1 MGSATEIVFILVL
14 ALLALLLGWATG
26 ALGWCLFLASLVW
39 IGVHALEY
47 RKARRWARR
56 PLRRPENALESWF
69 PLSYGPYRA
78 LVRERNRTRAMAAR
92 LRDLLNL
99 AEHIP
104 DGVIVLSPTG
114 DIEGMNTA
122 ARELLSLTDADIGL
136 GLATVLRI
144 PAFVAHLRDPSND
157 EPLEFSPPFE
167 PERSFEARRFL
178 TAAGTTIVLIRD
190 ITTLNRLLTM
200 RQNFVANV
208 SHELRT
214 PLTVITG
221 YLETIGDEEQDDD
234 LRLSLVERL
243 DSPVN
248 RMGRLVEDLMLLT
261 QLESTPFSPASEP
274 IALGRVLET
283 AAQELAGMAAK
294 PDQIT
299 VSTDPDARVRGI
311 ESELHSVCVNLLTNA
326 LRYSEEGAPIHAN
339 VTLSGDTVRLEVAD
353 NGFGIAP
360 EHLDRLTERFYR
372 VDLAGSRARGGTGL
386 GLAIVKHI
394 LRRHESGLEI
404 ESTLGEGSTFYCE
417 FASASGSNHDL
428 GQNTTQRSNP

>member
-1 MGSATEIVFILVL
+1 MGRATEFTFTLTLTL
-14 ALLALLLGWATG
+14 AAVILGWVTG
-26 ALGWCLFLASLVW
+26 AMGWSLFLGTLVW

-47 RKARRWARR
+47 RKARRWAQR
-56 PLRRPENALESWF
+56 PLRRPDNALESWF
-69 PLSYGPYRA
+69 SLSYAPYRS
-78 LVRERNRTRAMAAR
+78 LTRERQRTRAMAAR
-92 LRDLLNL
+92 LRDILNL
-99 AEHIP
+99 AENIP
-104 DGVIVLSPTG
+104 DGVIVLSASG

-122 ARELLSLTDADIGL
+122 ARDLLSLSDADIGL

-144 PAFVAHLRDPSND
+144 PAFVAHLRDSEGD
-157 EPLEFSPPFE
+157 EPLEFSPPFD

-178 TAAGTTIVLIRD
+178 TVAGTTIVLIRD

-214 PLTVITG
+214 PLTVISG
-221 YLETIGDEEQDDD
+221 YLETIGDESQDPQ

-243 DSPVN
+243 YSPVN
-248 RMGRLVEDLMLLT
+248 RMERLVEDLMLLT
-261 QLESTPFSPASEP
+261 QLESTPFTPASEP
-274 IALGRVLET
+274 IALGRVLEA
-283 AAQELAGMAAK
+283 AAQELRGVSAA

-299 VSTDPDARVRGI
+299 ITVDPDARIHGI
-311 ESELHSVCVNLLTNA
+311 ESEVHSVCVNLLTNA
-326 LRYSEEGAPIHAN
+326 LRYSEKDAPIHAS
-339 VTLSGDTVRLEVAD
+339 VTIGEDNVRLKIVD

-394 LRRHESGLEI
+394 LRRHDSELCI
-404 ESTLGEGSTFYCE
+404 DSTLGKGSTFYCD
-417 FASASGSNHDL
+417 FRRADN
-428 GQNTTQRSNP
+428 GQHQDST